1 MQRIKLWG
9 PAISLILSATVVL
22 SGCSTTSD
30 TSSEATKQPDST
42 AAAQNE
48 VVNPPGVLP
57 ITKEKTTLKVLS
69 RTNPAV
75 ENFATNEFTKWLEE
89 KTNIHLEW
97 EVASD
102 PKQKLN
108 ISLASG
114 DYPDVYLG
122 FNIDQ
127 IQLTLYGKDGVFIP
141 LNKLIDKYG
150 VESKKMFTALP
161 YTKELSTSPDGNIYG
176 LPSVNECFHCTQPT
190 KLWINQKWLNA
201 VGMKMPTTT
210 DEFYQVLKAFKEKD
224 PNGNKKADEIPF
236 IGANIANSYIDTFLL
251 QAFIDSDR
259 NMQFMKDGK
268 INAAFTQPEYKE
280 GLKYINKL
288 FKEGLVDPQSL
299 TQDRNQLRK
308 LGENPDN
315 VILGVVAAQ
324 HPTIFNTLEGTRWL
338 DYVAVPP
345 LKGPNGVQASKY
357 IPQSITS
364 GSFVITNKAKNPE
377 IALRLAD
384 FLYSEEATNR
394 AILGRPDM
402 EWKVAA
408 PNEIG
413 INGKPAKYTLIGNTS
428 PGAKNA
434 TWGQVGPSLRT
445 NEWRLAQ
452 TADPK
457 NPLEDILYKETLTK
471 YEPYKPDPKKMIP
484 ALNFTNEQTDEI
496 ANISKTIDDYR
507 KESTARMIIGDL
519 DIDKKW
525 DEYLKNLDN
534 MKLPRYL
541 QIYQQA
547 FDAKKK

>member
-1 MQRIKLWG
+1 MKLWG

-22 SGCSTTSD
+22 SGCSKTAD
-30 TSSEATKQPDST
+30 TSSEATKLPDST

-377 IALRLAD
+377 IAMRLAD

-547 FDAKKK
+547 FDTKKK

>member
-1 MQRIKLWG
+1 MPGKRLWG
-9 PAISLILSATVVL
+9 SALCLFLSATVVL
-22 SGCSTTSD
+22 SGCSKIGENT
-30 TSSEATKQPDST
+30 SEASKQPTDI
-42 AAAQNE
+42 QN
-48 VVNPPGVLP
+48 VVLNPPGVFP
-57 ITKEKTTLKVLS
+57 ITKEKTTLKVMT

-75 ENFATNEFTKWLEE
+75 ENFATNAFTKWLEE
-89 KTNIHLEW
+89 KTNVHIEW

-127 IQLTLYGKDGVFIP
+127 IQLALYGKDGVFIP
-141 LNKLIDKYG
+141 LNNLIDKYG
-150 VESKKMFTALP
+150 VESKKMFTSFP
-161 YTKELSTSPDGNIYG
+161 FTKELSTSPDGYIYG

-190 KLWINQKWLNA
+190 KLWINQKWLDA
-201 VGMKMPTTT
+201 VGMKIPTTT
-210 DEFYQVLKAFKEKD
+210 EEFYQVLKAFKEKD
-224 PNGNKKADEIPF
+224 PNGNNKADEIPF

-308 LGENPDN
+308 LGENPGN

-324 HPTIFNTLEGTRWL
+324 HPTVFNVLEGTRWK
-338 DYVAVPP
+338 DYVAIPP

-357 IPQSITS
+357 IPQSITW
-364 GSFVITNKAKNPE
+364 GSYVITNKAKNPE
-377 IALRLAD
+377 VAMRLAD
-384 FLYSEEATNR
+384 FLYTEEATNR
-394 AILGRPDM
+394 AILGRPDI
-402 EWKVAA
+402 EWKVAS

-413 INGKPAKYTLIGNTS
+413 INGKPAKYTLIGNTA
-428 PGAKNA
+428 PGAKNT

-457 NPLEDILYKETLTK
+457 NPLEDILYKETLNK

-484 ALNFTNEQTDEI
+484 TLSFTNEQTDEI

-525 DEYLKNLDN
+525 DEYLKNLEN

-541 QIYQQA
+541 EIFQQA
-547 FDAKKK
+547 YDAKKK

>member
-1 MQRIKLWG
+1 MKGKQLWG
-9 PAISLILSATVVL
+9 SATCVLLAATVFL
-22 SGCSTTSD
+22 SGCQTSD
-30 TSSEATKQPDST
+30 KAADASTKPDAS
-42 AAAQNE
+42 ASKE

-57 ITKEKTTLKVLS
+57 ITKEKTTLKVMS

-89 KTNIHLEW
+89 KTNIHIEW
-97 EVASD
+97 DIAND

-108 ISLASG
+108 ISMASG

-127 IQLTLYGKDGVFIP
+127 IQMTLYGKDGVFIP

-150 VESKKMFTALP
+150 TETKKMFTALP

-176 LPSVNECFHCTQPT
+176 LPSVNECFHCTHPT
-190 KLWINQKWLNA
+190 KLWINQKWLDA

-236 IGANIANSYIDTFLL
+236 IGANIANSYIDTFLM
-251 QAFIDSDR
+251 QSFINSDR
-259 NMQFMKDGK
+259 NMQFLKDGK
-268 INAAFTQPEYKE
+268 INVAFTQPEYKE

-288 FKEGLVDPQSL
+288 FKEGLVDKQSL

-308 LGENPDN
+308 LGENPDS

-324 HPTIFNTLEGTRWL
+324 NPTVFNTLEGTRWK

-345 LKGPNGVQASKY
+345 LKGPTGVQVSKY
-357 IPQSITS
+357 VPQSITY
-364 GSFVITNKAKNPE
+364 GSYVITNKMKNPE
-377 IALRLAD
+377 IAVRLAD

-394 AILGRPDM
+394 AILGRPDL
-402 EWKVAA
+402 EWRVAT

-413 INGKPAKYTLIGNTS
+413 INGKPAKYTLIGNTA

-457 NPLEDILYKETLTK
+457 NPLEDILYKETLAK
-471 YEPYKPDPKKMIP
+471 YEPYKPDPKKAIP

-507 KESTARMIIGDL
+507 KESSARMIIGDL

-525 DEYLKNLDN
+525 DEYLKNMES
-534 MKLPRYL
+534 MKLPRLL
-541 QIYQQA
+541 QIYQSA
-547 FDAKKK
+547 FDAIKK

>member
-1 MQRIKLWG
+1 MQRMKLWG

-22 SGCSTTSD
+22 SGCSKTSD

-42 AAAQNE
+42 ASAQNE

-75 ENFATNEFTKWLEE
+75 ENFETNEFTKWLEE

-150 VESKKMFTALP
+150 VESKKMFTSLP

-190 KLWINQKWLNA
+190 KLWINQKWLDA

-288 FKEGLVDPQSL
+288 FKEGLLDPQSL

-377 IALRLAD
+377 IAMRLAD

-484 ALNFTNEQTDEI
+484 ALSFTNEQTDEI

>member
-1 MQRIKLWG
+1 MQGKKLWG
-9 PAISLILSATVVL
+9 SAICLFLSATVLL
-22 SGCSTTSD
+22 SGCSTTD
-30 TSSEATKQPDST
+30 KVSEATKQPEAT
-42 AAAQNE
+42 KNE

-69 RTNPAV
+69 RTNPSV

-89 KTNIHLEW
+89 KTNIHIEW

-141 LNKLIDKYG
+141 LNKLIEKYG
-150 VESKKMFTALP
+150 VESKKMFTSLP

-176 LPSVNECFHCTQPT
+176 LPSVNECFHCTHAT
-190 KLWINQKWLNA
+190 KLWINQKWLDA

-259 NMQFMKDGK
+259 NLQFLKDGK

-288 FKEGLVDPQSL
+288 FKEGLVDPQSI

-308 LGENPDN
+308 LGENPDG

-324 HPTIFNTLEGTRWL
+324 NPTVFNTLEGTRWK

-345 LKGPNGVQASKY
+345 LKGPKGVQASKY
-357 IPQSITS
+357 IPQGITY
-364 GSFVITNKAKNPE
+364 GSYVITNKAKNPE
-377 IALRLAD
+377 IAMRLAD

-445 NEWRLAQ
+445 NDWRLGQ

-484 ALNFTNEQTDEI
+484 SLNFTNEQTDEI

-525 DEYLKNLDN
+525 DEYLKNMDN

-547 FDAKKK
+547 YDALKK

>member
-1 MQRIKLWG
+1 MQGTKLWG
-9 PAISLILSATVVL
+9 SALCLVLSATVVL
-22 SGCSTTSD
+22 SGCTT
-30 TSSEATKQPDST
+30 TKGASETTKQPEAT
-42 AAAQNE
+42 TNE

-69 RTNPAV
+69 RTNPGV

-89 KTNIHLEW
+89 KTNIHIDW

-127 IQLTLYGKDGVFIP
+127 VQLTLYGKDSVFIP

-150 VESKKMFTALP
+150 VETKKMFSSLP

-176 LPSVNECFHCTQPT
+176 LPSANECFHCTHST
-190 KLWINQKWLNA
+190 KLWINQKWLDA

-224 PNGNKKADEIPF
+224 PNGNKKADELPF
-236 IGANIANSYIDTFLL
+236 VGADIANSYIDTFLL
-251 QAFIDSDR
+251 EAFIDSDR
-259 NMQFMKDGK
+259 NLQFLKDGK
-268 INAAFTQPEYKE
+268 INAAFTQLEYKE

-288 FKEGLVDPQSL
+288 FKEGLIDKQSI

-308 LGENPDN
+308 LGENPDA

-324 HPTIFNTLEGTRWL
+324 NPTVFNTLEGARWK

-357 IPQSITS
+357 IPQGITS
-364 GSFVITNKAKNPE
+364 GSYVITNKAKNPE

-402 EWKVAA
+402 EWKAAA
-408 PNEIG
+408 PGDIG
-413 INGKPAKYTLIGNTS
+413 INGKPAKYVVLGNTS

-445 NEWRLAQ
+445 NDWRLGQ
-452 TADPK
+452 KADPK
-457 NPLEDILYKETLTK
+457 NPLEDILYKETMTK

-484 ALNFTNEQTDEI
+484 SLRFTNEQTDEI

-525 DEYLKNLDN
+525 DEYLKNMDN

-547 FDAKKK
+547 FDALKK

>member
-1 MQRIKLWG
+1 MQRMKLWG

-22 SGCSTTSD
+22 SGCSKTSD

-377 IALRLAD
+377 IAMRLAD

-402 EWKVAA
+402 EWKVAG

-547 FDAKKK
+547 FDTKKK

>member
-1 MQRIKLWG
+1 MQGKKLWG
-9 PAISLILSATVVL
+9 SALCLFLAVTVIL
-22 SGCSTTSD
+22 SGCKTSE
-30 TSSEATKQPDST
+30 TVSQESKRPTATAS
-42 AAAQNE
+42 NE

-57 ITKEKTTLKVLS
+57 ITKEKTTLKVMS
-69 RTNPAV
+69 RTNPNV

-89 KTNIHLEW
+89 KTNIHIEW
-97 EVASD
+97 DIAND

-127 IQLTLYGKDGVFIP
+127 VQLALYGKDGVFIP

-150 VESKKMFTALP
+150 TETKKMFAALP
-161 YTKELSTSPDGNIYG
+161 YTKELSASTDGNIYG
-176 LPSVNECFHCTQPT
+176 LPAVNECFHCMHSN
-190 KLWINQKWLNA
+190 KMWINKKWLEA
-201 VGMKMPTTT
+201 VGMQMPTTT

-224 PNGNKKADEIPF
+224 PNGNKKADELPLV
-236 IGANIANSYIDTFLL
+236 GANIANSYIDTFLL

-259 NMQFMKDGK
+259 NMQFLKDGK
-268 INAAFTQPEYKE
+268 INVAFTQPEYKE

-288 FKEGLVDPQSL
+288 YKEGLIDPQSF
-299 TQDRNQLRK
+299 TQDRNQIRK
-308 LGENPDN
+308 LGENPDA
-315 VILGVVAAQ
+315 VLLGAVAAQ
-324 HPTIFNTLEGTRWL
+324 NPTVFNLLEGTRWK

-345 LKGPNGVQASKY
+345 LKGPKGVQASKY
-357 IPQSITS
+357 IPQGITS
-364 GSFVITNKAKNPE
+364 GAFVITNKAKNPE

-394 AILGRPDM
+394 GVLGRPDM
-402 EWKVAA
+402 EWKIAGANDV
-408 PNEIG
+408 G
-413 INGKPAKYTLIGNTS
+413 INGKPAKYTLLGNSS

-445 NEWRLAQ
+445 NEWRLGQ

-471 YEPYKPDPKKMIP
+471 YEPYKTDPKKMIP
-484 ALNFTNEQTDEI
+484 TLNFTNEQTDEL
-496 ANISKTIDDYR
+496 ANIGKTIDDYR
-507 KESTARMIIGDL
+507 KESTARMIIGDM

-525 DEYLKNLDN
+525 DEYLKNMEN

-541 QIYQQA
+541 KIYQQA
-547 FDAKKK
+547 YDALKK